1 MLPGSIFYLSTA
13 FVPSSTANGLQV
25 MKMCQAF
32 RQEEYD
38 IRLVAPIYAGRE
50 EDATEYIWKQCGL
63 STMFSMTTIPV
74 RAGGRGIRYD
84 IQAIMNAKKG
94 EAALVYTRSLRCA
107 VLAALFGLRVVVE
120 VHDVPGG
127 RWGPRYMRFILSSRR
142 TAAMVVIT
150 EALRKELAVRFGD
163 SCGCPIVVAPDGVDF
178 DRFRDLPAP
187 PDARRKLGLGGE
199 GFVAGYAGSFYAG
212 RGVELVLSLAKR
224 FPEGRFLIIGGP
236 PDLAKE
242 LEHGTRD
249 LKLDNVLFPGIVPN
263 AEIPSYLAA
272 CDVLL
277 MPYQKSVSVSGGGD
291 TARWMS
297 PMKMFEY
304 LASGRLILSSDLP
317 VLREV
322 LNEENAVLCPPG
334 DVDAWEVAL
343 RKAAS
348 DSAWRSRLGQRA
360 REDAKR
366 YDWRERVKRIME
378 AVGN

>member
-1 MLPGSIFYLSTA
+1 MLTGSIFYLSTA

-38 IRLVAPIYAGRE
+38 IRLVAPIQAGRKA
-50 EDATEYIWKQCGL
+50 DAVEYIQKQYGL
-63 STMFSMTTIPV
+63 STVFSLTTIP
-74 RAGGRGIRYD
+74 AWAEGRGIRYD
-84 IQAIMNAKKG
+84 IQAIKNAKKG

-120 VHDVPGG
+120 MHDVPGG

-142 TAAMVVIT
+142 TAAIVVIT

-163 SCGCPIVVAPDGVDF
+163 LRTCPVIVAPDGVDL
-178 DRFRDLPAP
+178 DRFTSQILPS
-187 PDARRKLGLGGE
+187 DARRSLGLDPV
-199 GFVAGYAGSFYAG
+199 GFTAGYAGSLYAG
-212 RGVELVLSLAKR
+212 RGVELVLNLARR

-236 PDLAKE
+236 TDRAKE
-242 LEHGTRD
+242 LERGSRD
-249 LKLDNVLFPGIVPN
+249 LKLNNVLFPGFIPN
-263 AEIPSYLAA
+263 AEIPSFLAA

-291 TARWMS
+291 TANWMS

-322 LNEENAVLCPPG
+322 LNDGNAVLCPPG
-334 DVDAWEVAL
+334 DVDAWEGAL
-343 RKAAS
+343 RKAEA

-366 YDWRERVKRIME
+366 YDWRERVKRIMKT
-378 AVGN
+378 VGN